1 MRVAMSH
8 ALVKKT
14 FQMDACI
21 HPGMSFFC
29 KHTANAATTRNAKHS
44 EFVGMAYLQRDM
56 SKTRMTSH
64 SYPERTLWESMQR
77 RSEIGNRVPSVD
89 TFVLL
94 SEFFG
99 VTLDYLV
106 LGKAH

>member
-1 MRVAMSH
+1 MG
-8 ALVKKT
+8 
-14 FQMDACI
+14 I
-21 HPGMSFFC
+21 
-29 KHTANAATTRNAKHS
+29 NAK
-44 EFVGMAYLQRDM
+44 EIGKRIKELR
-56 SKTRMTSH
+56 K
-64 SYPERTLWESMQR
+64 ERTLTQDEFAEEINMTVSAVSKM
-77 RSEIGNRVPSVD
+77 EIGNRVPSVD

>member
-1 MRVAMSH
+1 MD
-8 ALVKKT
+8 LKKIGA
-14 FQMDACI
+14 FIAV
-21 HPGMSFFC
+21 S
-29 KHTANAATTRNAKHS
+29 A
-44 EFVGMAYLQRDM
+44 V
-56 SKTRMTSH
+56 SKM
-64 SYPERTLWESMQR
+64 
-77 RSEIGNRVPSVD
+77 EIGNRVPSVD